1 MLLGLF
7 QEVMQDYRDEI
18 KDFFA
23 VDKQLASELEYDMKK
38 YSEQLA
44 QEQALT
50 EHTNATKVPE
60 DGDRVPSEQVGGGH
74 TSSSVRELC
83 LENCGNPRKAGVP
96 SRCTGRA
103 QQLCHLLRLSE
114 SYVLFLPEELIVCQS
129 VSEYSSRSSLG
140 IPSRC
145 AILKT
150 ERPACLASVW
160 LSLCIGCR
168 VDCLCTSSKQ

>member
-23 VDKQLASELEYDMKK
+23 VDRQLASELEYDMKK
-38 YSEQLA
+38 YTEQLA

-50 EHTNATKVPE
+50 EHANATNVPA
-60 DGDRVPSEQVGGGH
+60 DGDRVPSQQVGMDTPVAQSTLPGELWE
-74 TSSSVRELC
+74 SSESRSLCREL
-83 LENCGNPRKAGVP
+83 R
-96 SRCTGRA
+96 S
-103 QQLCHLLRLSE
+103 HLLHLSE

-129 VSEYSSRSSLG
+129 VSEYSSHSSLG

-145 AILKT
+145 AVLKT